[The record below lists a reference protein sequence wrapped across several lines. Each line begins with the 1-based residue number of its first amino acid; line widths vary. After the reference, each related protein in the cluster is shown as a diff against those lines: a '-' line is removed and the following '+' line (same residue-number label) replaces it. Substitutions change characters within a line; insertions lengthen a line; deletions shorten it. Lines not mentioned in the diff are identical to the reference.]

1 MGIGRVGSVDK
12 TRLNLITE
20 ETSERYIEVFYNLIL
35 YTSKVQKWTNKK
47 NTSWKGK
54 VGILAY

>member
-47 NTSWKGK
+47 NTSLKGK